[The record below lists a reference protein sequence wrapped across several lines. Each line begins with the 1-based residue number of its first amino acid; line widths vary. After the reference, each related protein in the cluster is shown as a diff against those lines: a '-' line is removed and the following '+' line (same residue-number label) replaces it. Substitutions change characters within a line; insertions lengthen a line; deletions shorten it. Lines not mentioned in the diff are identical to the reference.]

1 MPKNNVVFR
10 LVRYDEVI
18 VIAPDRHLS
27 TSSISTRLEDLVGN
41 YRHDAPPQLLYR
53 TSPKGCGRSS
63 LRVKGALS
71 YPQPGLA
78 ETAAANPRVGAV
90 RERIATNVYL
100 GGLRDIAKGWA
111 DRKSEASNA
120 EQLSLTRGTSADAH
134 KANISAIVALTI
146 ASVSMIMG
154 IAGVLISVIALRSHP

>member
-78 ETAAANPRVGAV
+78 ETAAANPLQWPH
-90 RERIATNVYL
+90 EL
-100 GGLRDIAKGWA
+100 GQGLAPMPRRFPPPWSVHEFAISYFYCA
-111 DRKSEASNA
+111 A
-120 EQLSLTRGTSADAH
+120 EMVTCP
-134 KANISAIVALTI
+134 V
-146 ASVSMIMG
+146 
-154 IAGVLISVIALRSHP
+154 